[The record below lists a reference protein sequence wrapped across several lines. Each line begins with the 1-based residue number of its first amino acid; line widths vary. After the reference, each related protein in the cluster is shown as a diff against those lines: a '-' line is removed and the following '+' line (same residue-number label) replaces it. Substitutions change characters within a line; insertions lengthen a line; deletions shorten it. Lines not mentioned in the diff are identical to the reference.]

1 MNNHHF
7 SLHFALSTIT
17 VKYDLKIRCMLQE
30 WIQKNGVLTIVLRDS
45 LHQPQYVEKLEKILR
60 FMIKEKALTSD
71 DLDKLWEAQVFPQCT
86 QFCLYSGNSFLI
98 MLDISIVCDSL

>member
-98 MLDISIVCDSL
+98 MLDIFIVWDSL

>member
-98 MLDISIVCDSL
+98 MLDIFIVCNSL